1 MSEATTEKRK
11 FMSTRRIENMTGIP
25 KRTLDTWM
33 EESQH
38 YATGFINEES
48 GEVYIDLNRALV
60 NHIWNYGPKVGTRPL
75 KEEGLDE
82 FLDKIIEFAPDDI
95 DDLKERVIKELTHEL
110 STNSEGREEAC
121 FTNAVKNKKIDWE
134 EWKEQDEGE
143 EEVPR
148 HISENGDS
156 EKPVQEV
163 EEEIEAFK
171 EEKEDSPHQNKDDSS
186 SPFMDRSCVI
196 LSIYNGRAMM
206 AVFQPD
212 LKTDS

>member
-1 MSEATTEKRK
+1 
-11 FMSTRRIENMTGIP
+11 MSTRRIEEMTGIP
-25 KRTLDTWM
+25 KRTLDTWI
-33 EESQH
+33 EESHH
-38 YATGFINEES
+38 YPTGFINEET
-48 GEVYIDLNRALV
+48 GEVYIDLNTALV

-95 DDLKERVIKELTHEL
+95 DDMKERIIKELTHEL
-110 STNSEGREEAC
+110 STNSEGREVAC
-121 FTNAVKNKKIDWE
+121 FTNAVKDKKIDWE
-134 EWKEQDEGE
+134 EWKKQHEGE
-143 EEVPR
+143 EDPR
-148 HISENGDS
+148 HDISENGNS
-156 EKPVQEV
+156 ENPVQEV

-171 EEKEDSPHQNKDDSS
+171 EEKDENLHQNEGDSS

-206 AVFQPD
+206 ALFQPD